1 MTSTECYDLIRRGVD
16 IEVPGLEVYYDKVV
30 LELRGSCVICVT
42 FYGAEV
48 RCYVLP
54 LIRIQCCIHSVN
66 RIRMEFGF
74 CFLELYDTTGAK
86 VKSV

>member
-1 MTSTECYDLIRRGVD
+1 MTSTECYDLIRKGVD

-48 RCYVLP
+48 LRFTVNTDTVLY
-54 LIRIQCCIHSVN
+54 L
-66 RIRMEFGF
+66 
-74 CFLELYDTTGAK
+74 
-86 VKSV
+86 

>member
-1 MTSTECYDLIRRGVD
+1 MTSTECYDLIRKGVD

-54 LIRIQCCIHSVN
+54 LIRMQCCIYSV
-66 RIRMEFGF
+66 IGYVWSLGF
-74 CFLELYDTTGAK
+74 AF
-86 VKSV
+86 